1 MVMLDP
7 TNASVLSYARVGD
20 DGGAV
25 VVSLNMSAQPQQVSL
40 GLAQAGLPGS
50 RLRALLSSVRS
61 MADARADQPVN
72 LPPYAAWVAE
82 LSGSIS
88 PSRR

>member
-1 MVMLDP
+1 MVMLDS

-20 DGGAV
+20 DGGAI

-40 GLAQAGLPGS
+40 GLAPAGVRGS
-50 RLRALLSSVRS
+50 KLRTLLSSPHA
-61 MADARADQPVN
+61 MADARADQPVD
-72 LPPYAAWVAE
+72 LPPYGAWIAE
-82 LSGSIS
+82 LSGSAS